1 LITYYLDRNYHFRAK
16 CHYGLSCLRTW
27 LIRRLAGTDLV
38 IVGDVYC
45 SPHDDAL
52 IRVTKGRN
60 VLIVGNM
67 HCAECYSA
75 CIVPPGAL
83 HEGQQ

>member
-1 LITYYLDRNYHFRAK
+1 LITYYLDRNYHSRVK
-16 CHYGLSCLRTW
+16 CHYGLSRLRMW

-45 SPHDDAL
+45 SPHADAL

-60 VLIVGNM
+60 ALIVGNM
-67 HCAECYSA
+67 HCFEGSST

-83 HEGQQ
+83 YEGQQ